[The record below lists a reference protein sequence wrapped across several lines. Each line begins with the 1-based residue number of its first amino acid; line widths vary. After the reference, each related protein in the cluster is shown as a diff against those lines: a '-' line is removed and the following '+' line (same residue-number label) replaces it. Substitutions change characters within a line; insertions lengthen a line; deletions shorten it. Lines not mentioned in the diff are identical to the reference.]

1 MTQVSQSRRG
11 GPLAMLGLVLAVWI
25 SGRAMMWESPFP
37 ITESFSKSVDAILT
51 EAPSEPDLAPARA
64 VRPVQLASTGFIAP
78 AQIRAPAM
86 GLTADELRGK
96 EIFSDTLQIAAGHQ
110 MLLMAAMSQ
119 LPLPRAVEEVW
130 ARSGAPSLLMQDAPG
145 AGWSLPKS
153 GTDRDADTAKSDRW
167 SLDAWAFWRQGS
179 NSGLISQGRVPVYGA
194 SQAGAVLQ
202 YRVVPSSRHD
212 PRAYVRA
219 YRALV
224 SNGESEAALGV
235 SARPISAMPLRLH
248 GEVRVTEGRFD
259 TEVRGAAFATTEI
272 PPLSLPVGAKAE
284 VYAQGGYV
292 GGDSST
298 AFVDGQLAVTRE
310 VAKFDL
316 AKSQSARV
324 SVGGGAWAGYQGAGQ
339 AADVHRVDL
348 GPTAR
353 LDVRIGQVPAR
364 LSVDWRERVSGDAAP
379 SSGVA
384 ATISTRF

>member
-1 MTQVSQSRRG
+1 
-11 GPLAMLGLVLAVWI
+11 MLGLVLAAWI
-25 SGRAMMWESPFP
+25 SGRAMLWESPFP
-37 ITESFSKSVDAILT
+37 ITESFSRSVDAIFAEGPT
-51 EAPSEPDLAPARA
+51 EPEVA
-64 VRPVQLASTGFIAP
+64 PVQKASSAQLANADFAAP
-78 AQIRAPAM
+78 VQVRMPTM
-86 GLTADELRGK
+86 GLTAEQLRGH
-96 EIFSDTLQIAAGHQ
+96 EIFSDTLHVAAGHQ

-119 LPLPRAVEEVW
+119 LPLPRAIEEAW
-130 ARSGAPSLLMQDAPG
+130 ARPSAPSLIMQDAPG
-145 AGWSLPKS
+145 AGWSLPAS
-153 GTDRDADTAKSDRW
+153 GTGKGGNAKDDRW
-167 SLDAWAFWRQGS
+167 SLDAWAFWRRGS
-179 NSGLISQGRVPVYGA
+179 NSAFISQGRVPVYGA

-202 YRVVPSSRHD
+202 YRVAPSSRHD
-212 PRAYVRA
+212 PRAYLRA

-235 SARPISAMPLRLH
+235 SASPIGAVPLRVH
-248 GEVRVTEGRFD
+248 GEVRVTEGTFD

-272 PPLSLPVGAKAE
+272 PPLALPAGAKAE

-292 GGDSST
+292 SGDNSV

-316 AKSQSARV
+316 AKSRSARV

>member
-1 MTQVSQSRRG
+1 MTQIAQPRRG
-11 GPLAMLGLVLAVWI
+11 GPLAMLALVLAVWI
-25 SGRAMMWESPFP
+25 SGRAMLWESPFP
-37 ITESFSKSVDAILT
+37 ITESFSRSLDAMLA
-51 EAPSEPDLAPARA
+51 EAPSQPGSAPSREVAPA
-64 VRPVQLASTGFIAP
+64 QLASV
-78 AQIRAPAM
+78 
-86 GLTADELRGK
+86 GLTAPVQIRPSVLGLSADKLRGQD
-96 EIFSDTLQIAAGHQ
+96 IFSDTLHLAAGHQ
-110 MLLMAAMSQ
+110 ILLMAAMSQ
-119 LPLPRAVEEVW
+119 LPLPRAVEEAW
-130 ARSGAPSLLMQDAPG
+130 ARPSTPDRFLQDAPG
-145 AGWSLPKS
+145 AGWSLPAS
-153 GTDRDADTAKSDRW
+153 GTDKGGNAQADRW

-179 NSGLISQGRVPVYGA
+179 DSGLISQGRVPVYGA

-202 YRVVPSSRHD
+202 YRVAPSSRHD
-212 PRAYVRA
+212 PRVYARA

-224 SNGESEAALGV
+224 SNGESEAALGM
-235 SARPISAMPLRLH
+235 SARPMATVPLRLH
-248 GEVRVTEGRFD
+248 GEVRVTEGMFN

-272 PPLSLPVGAKAE
+272 PPLALPAGAKAE

-292 GGDSST
+292 SGDSSV

-316 AKSQSARV
+316 AKSRSARV
-324 SVGGGAWAGYQGAGQ
+324 SVGGGAWAGYQGAGE